1 MTRVNRAGSGLEDNA
16 SEIAEASGVSSRT
29 EMIAVVDHE
38 HLEPEDVD
46 ETTLGGGDITPVSRT
61 YGES

>member
-1 MTRVNRAGSGLEDNA
+1 MTRVNRTGSGLEDNA
-16 SEIAEASGVSSRT
+16 SEIAKASGVSSRT
-29 EMIAVVDHE
+29 GVIAVVDHE

-46 ETTLGGGDITPVSRT
+46 ETTLGGGETTPVSRA